1 MDGKNAMPS
10 STRPDARLTYAD
22 FLLFPD
28 DGKRH
33 ELIDGEHYVTPSP
46 NLRHQELLGR
56 LHFAFAERLRA
67 NPSLGKVYFA
77 PLDVVFSDWDIVEPD
92 LIFVAGDQPELL
104 TEKNIVGAPALVA
117 EILSAGTRQRDQQ
130 LKRRLFE
137 RSGVR
142 EYWMVDP
149 DKNAIVIHRRDET
162 GAVPRVGEFMAAENA
177 VLTTPLLPGLSL
189 PLPQLFA

>member
-1 MDGKNAMPS
+1 MDGEDAMSTNA
-10 STRPDARLTYAD
+10 RPDVRLTYED

-46 NLRHQELLGR
+46 SLRHQRLLGR
-56 LHFAFAERLRA
+56 LHFALEEQIRA
-67 NPSLGKVYFA
+67 NRALGEVFVA
-77 PLDVVFSDWDIVEPD
+77 PLDVVFSHWDVVEPD
-92 LIFVAGDQPELL
+92 LLFVAGDQRQIL
-104 TEKNIVGAPALVA
+104 TEKNVVGAPALVV
-117 EILSAGTRQRDQQ
+117 EILSPGTRKRDQQ

-137 RSGVR
+137 RTGVR

-149 DKNAIVIHRRDET
+149 DKNAIVIHRRDES
-162 GAVPRVGEFMAAENA
+162 GAFQRVGEVTAAENA

-189 PLPQLFA
+189 PLTQLFA

>member
-1 MDGKNAMPS
+1 MDGKDAMPS

-56 LHFAFAERLRA
+56 LHFAFADHLRTHSS
-67 NPSLGKVYFA
+67 PGKVYFA
-77 PLDVVFSDWDIVEPD
+77 PLDVVFSEWDVVEPD
-92 LIFVAGDQPELL
+92 LIFVAGDQPEIL
-104 TEKNIVGAPALVA
+104 TDKNIVGAPALVA
-117 EILSAGTRQRDQQ
+117 EILSPRTRKRDQQ
-130 LKRRLFE
+130 IKRRLFE

-149 DKNAIVIHRRDET
+149 DRNTIVIHRRDDS
-162 GAVPRVGEFMAAENA
+162 GAFPRVAGLTAAENA
-177 VLTTPLLPGLSL
+177 VLTTPLLQGFSL
-189 PLPQLFA
+189 PLTQLFA